1 MANGM
6 VKRGQQVE
14 SSIDF
19 SPLVKG
25 FKKHALK
32 VVIFTMI
39 VTGAAVPLIMS
50 MSSKYVSTS
59 VVLLK
64 AQADNATPIEQVDGY
79 DSTRAYYYDTQF
91 NLMQSRVVLEQA
103 IRQLKLD
110 ENAQY
115 NGDDKLKDA
124 SATWLLSPQQRMD
137 NAVKTLRKHLTFTA
151 VRLTQLV
158 YVSYES
164 EDAQEAARIA
174 NGVAQAFIDYS
185 VNQKVAK
192 TQTAQ
197 HWNQV
202 QMDELRQQVTEKK
215 KEMERFLNKEGLLTF
230 RGIDGFETEELGITT
245 NKLADAKERRLAAQA
260 QYEIVLKNLD
270 APLED
275 VAAIPEI
282 SSHPQLQDLRIAMI
296 QAKRKLYDLQNK
308 YGPKHNKVLEAQ
320 AQIQAIETQTKN
332 LLSELK
338 DGLYKQ
344 YQAALS
350 KESRYKALLNEQKK
364 QFRTLV
370 AKRDQYDS
378 MKLDLQKTEDLYK
391 QLFLRSKEQTLSA
404 QYREPDALIYDPAV
418 AAERPQKPNKKLL
431 IAMVFV
437 LSLLVSTLYVIIHAA
452 MNKRIESL
460 EQLPT
465 KLGIAALGDLPVFD
479 QTLDSAGLVRLL
491 AGNAEAMEM
500 IHGINSA
507 IKLSAPK
514 VRLIGVTSSC
524 AKEGASTVAQLMAHG
539 LACHQRT
546 LLLDLDYRSQHSLS
560 QQAEFLTEELEER
573 VGFAQWLTKQD
584 MLELY
589 TQPMQQGGDFLA
601 RGHLEQ
607 SPLVLFAQDTLASA
621 LEELAMRY
629 DRVVVNLPNLNE
641 NKDAQLLAKL
651 LDGVV
656 VVLNAQQR
664 AANAIAQDMEKLAL
678 VQMPP
683 IGGVLNLVEADN
695 LKSEEALRYIAQG
708 SVTALGSED

>member
-1 MANGM
+1 MAIGM

-19 SPLVKG
+19 SPLINSL
-25 FKKHALK
+25 KKHALK
-32 VVIFTMI
+32 VMLFTIF

-64 AQADNATPIEQVDGY
+64 AQADNATPIEQVDRY
-79 DSTRAYYYDTQF
+79 DSTGAYYYDTQY

-103 IRQLKLD
+103 VRQLKLD
-110 ENAQY
+110 ENALY
-115 NGDDKLKDA
+115 NGDDKSKVPPVA
-124 SATWLLSPQQRMD
+124 WLLSPQQRMD

-164 EDAQEAARIA
+164 KDAQEAARIA

-192 TQTAQ
+192 TQDAQ

-202 QMDELRQQVTEKK
+202 QMDELRQQVMEKK

-245 NKLADAKERRLAAQA
+245 NKLADAKERRLAAQS

-350 KESRYKALLNEQKK
+350 KELRYKALLNEQKK

-378 MKLDLQKTEDLYK
+378 MKLDLQKTEDLYQ
-391 QLFLRSKEQTLSA
+391 QLFLRSKEQALSA
-404 QYREPDALIYDPAV
+404 HYREPDALIYDPAV

-437 LSLLVSTLYVIIHAA
+437 LSLFISSLYVIIRAA

-460 EQLPT
+460 EQFPT
-465 KLGIAALGDLPVFD
+465 KLGLAPLGDLPSFEQRVD
-479 QTLDSAGLVRLL
+479 RAELVRMI
-491 AGNAEAMEM
+491 ASNTNAMEM

-514 VRLIGVTSSC
+514 ARLIGVTSSC
-524 AKEGASTVAQLMAHG
+524 AKEGASVVAQLIAHG
-539 LACHQRT
+539 LASHQRT
-546 LLLDLDYRSQHSLS
+546 LLVDLDYRSQQSLS
-560 QQAEFLTEELEER
+560 LQAEFLTQELEER
-573 VGFAQWLTKQD
+573 VGFAQWLTTQD
-584 MLELY
+584 TLESY
-589 TQPMQQGGDFLA
+589 TQVMKQGGYFLA

-607 SPLVLFAQDTLASA
+607 SPLVLFAQDALASA
-621 LEELAMRY
+621 LEELALNY
-629 DRVVVNLPNLNE
+629 DCVVVNLPNLNE

-656 VVLNAQQR
+656 VVLKAQHR
-664 AANAIAQDMEKLAL
+664 AVNAIVQDIEKLAQ
-678 VQMPP
+678 VQMTP
-683 IGGVLNLVEADN
+683 IGGILNQVQPDH
-695 LKSEEALRYIAQG
+695 LKSEESLSFIAQG
-708 SVTALGSED
+708 STTALETAD